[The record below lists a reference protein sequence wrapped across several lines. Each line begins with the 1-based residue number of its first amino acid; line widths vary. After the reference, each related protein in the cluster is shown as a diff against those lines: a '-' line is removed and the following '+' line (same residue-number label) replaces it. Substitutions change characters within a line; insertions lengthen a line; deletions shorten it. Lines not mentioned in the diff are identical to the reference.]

1 VPGVFLLG
9 VGVNAKANNLLAV
22 GQELQSVWLI
32 AGLVVWV
39 PKVAVVFCKR
49 RIRTEQMRALRGI
62 AKTCEQRAGIAD
74 PVTNGFANCFG
85 RLRVSDIAVEG
96 GDISCQDAG
105 VPRARVNRVPLFDL
119 IRAHVVQLRPALE
132 RRLLALDRNWRVAVG
147 AQRHANIKRRHDG
160 TFPRINYRWAAAR
173 PIILS

>member
-62 AKTCEQRAGIAD
+62 AKTCEQRAGSRNDTA
-74 PVTNGFANCFG
+74 
-85 RLRVSDIAVEG
+85 RLRLHNCE
-96 GDISCQDAG
+96 
-105 VPRARVNRVPLFDL
+105 
-119 IRAHVVQLRPALE
+119 HMLRPTL
-132 RRLLALDRNWRVAVG
+132 
-147 AQRHANIKRRHDG
+147 
-160 TFPRINYRWAAAR
+160 
-173 PIILS
+173 